1 MISHAY
7 PSNDKP
13 RVLKNYGSWDTHQTP
28 DGLLTGYKCH
38 RNYLK
43 PQVKETYLM
52 VQVTWFLKDKKY
64 KGRSIE
70 ILHCFR
76 KQRPNL

>member
-1 MISHAY
+1 MRIQVMISQAY

-43 PQVKETYLM
+43 PQVKKNLSDGASDM
-52 VQVTWFLKDKKY
+52 VFE
-64 KGRSIE
+64 R
-70 ILHCFR
+70 
-76 KQRPNL
+76 